1 MPATLLDDPPG
12 IECVFSDG
20 RRKRWLLDGT
30 GDPALAGDLL
40 AGLAG
45 LVHPHGT
52 VDAPGTVHSYLCAT
66 KRSVISP
73 AQRAE
78 IGGDISGSDG

>member
-1 MPATLLDDPPG
+1 MHPAGPYLKHGKPGHRPELMNLDDPEIISDYGAGYRG
-12 IECVFSDG
+12 IIQY
-20 RRKRWLLDGT
+20 
-30 GDPALAGDLL
+30 
-40 AGLAG
+40 
-45 LVHPHGT
+45 
-52 VDAPGTVHSYLCAT
+52 YLCAT